1 VLDRPIAAALPDRY
15 VVRDVSARRTIG
27 GGSFIDLRPPTRR
40 RRTPERQAQR
50 AALAIA
56 DPLASFT
63 ALREVSPF
71 AWDIAIFARDR
82 ALSAAQTDRLVKELD
97 LILLDFRGHSE
108 TATERGRWVEWPDK
122 V

>member
-1 VLDRPIAAALPDRY
+1 
-15 VVRDVSARRTIG
+15 
-27 GGSFIDLRPPTRR
+27 
-40 RRTPERQAQR
+40 
-50 AALAIA
+50 
-56 DPLASFT
+56 
-63 ALREVSPF
+63 VSPF